1 MKVPQANTTKMDPGK
16 TFLNDQQNIEHH
28 WIHLKTF
35 PYDKNIQSLI
45 SAIIITMR
53 CETEQDSM
61 SMSIGECNK
70 DSCACTVVLTI
81 RSQNK
86 RARTPLTS

>member
-1 MKVPQANTTKMDPGK
+1 MVQHNCWRLKASSMKVPRANTTNMDPGK

-53 CETEQDSM
+53 CETEQDLDHVHGYWGM
-61 SMSIGECNK
+61 
-70 DSCACTVVLTI
+70 
-81 RSQNK
+81 Q
-86 RARTPLTS
+86 